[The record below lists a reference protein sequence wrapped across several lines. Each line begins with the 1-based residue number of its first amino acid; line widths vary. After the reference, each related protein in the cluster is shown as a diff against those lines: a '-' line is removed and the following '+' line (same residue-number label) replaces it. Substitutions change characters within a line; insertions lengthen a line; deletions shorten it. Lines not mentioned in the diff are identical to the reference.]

1 MDGAT
6 ATMLAIINDRFDMAA
21 TLLDLGPDP
30 NDGALFHAVEMRDA
44 TTDWRAK
51 DGSRLRSNHDNKL
64 TALDLTKLLLE
75 KGADPN
81 KPFIKEAAQPAPAQT
96 PAGQP
101 ADGEK
106 KFSFYDLAPGAGDKP
121 ADKPA
126 VQPAKPDAKPADAK
140 PADAKPAAAADD
152 KTKYLLQAGAFKSQA
167 DAEAMKAKL
176 ALLGFNA
183 AVSSADKDGAPV
195 YRVRIGPIDKLD
207 EANRTR
213 QTLAQSGVDASVMT
227 LK

>member
-1 MDGAT
+1 MRVGSWARRQAGST
-6 ATMLAIINDRFDMAA
+6 FIGFIAGLICGLAIAVVV
-21 TLLDLGPDP
+21 
-30 NDGALFHAVEMRDA
+30 ALFITKAPIPFVDKA
-44 TTDWRAK
+44 
-51 DGSRLRSNHDNKL
+51 GSVKPE
-64 TALDLTKLLLE
+64 TAPSA
-75 KGADPN
+75 GAALPDPN
-81 KPFIKEAAQPAPAQT
+81 KPFNPKDVAPPPAAPAD
-96 PAGQP
+96 AA
-101 ADGEK
+101 ADGDK
-106 KFSFYDLAPGAGDKP
+106 KFSFYDVAPSKPADKP

-126 VQPAKPDAKPADAK
+126 AKPAETKPADAK

-152 KTKYLLQAGAFKSQA
+152 KTKYLLQAGAFKAQA

-213 QTLAQSGVDASVMT
+213 QTLVQSGVDASVIT
-227 LK
+227 VK

>member
-1 MDGAT
+1 MRVGQSARRQAGST
-6 ATMLAIINDRFDMAA
+6 FIGFIAGLICGLAIAVVV
-21 TLLDLGPDP
+21 
-30 NDGALFHAVEMRDA
+30 ALFITKAPIPFIDKA
-44 TTDWRAK
+44 
-51 DGSRLRSNHDNKL
+51 GSVKPEAAPSAGA
-64 TALDLTKLLLE
+64 ALP
-75 KGADPN
+75 DPN
-81 KPFIKEAAQPAPAQT
+81 KPFNPKDAAPQPVAPA
-96 PAGQP
+96 AADAP
-101 ADGEK
+101 ADDK
-106 KFSFYDLAPGAGDKP
+106 KFSFYDLAPSKPADKP

-126 VQPAKPDAKPADAK
+126 AKPADAKPADAK

-152 KTKYLLQAGAFKSQA
+152 KTKYLLQAGAFKAQA

-213 QTLAQSGVDASVMT
+213 QTLVQSGVDASVIT
-227 LK
+227 VK

>member
-1 MDGAT
+1 MRMVQGARHQAGST
-6 ATMLAIINDRFDMAA
+6 FIGFIAGLITGLAIAV
-21 TLLDLGPDP
+21 LV
-30 NDGALFHAVEMRDA
+30 ALFITKAPIPFIDKGGTAKPDA
-44 TTDWRAK
+44 APAA
-51 DGSRLRSNHDNKL
+51 GA
-64 TALDLTKLLLE
+64 ALP
-75 KGADPN
+75 DPN

-126 VQPAKPDAKPADAK
+126 VQPAKPDAK